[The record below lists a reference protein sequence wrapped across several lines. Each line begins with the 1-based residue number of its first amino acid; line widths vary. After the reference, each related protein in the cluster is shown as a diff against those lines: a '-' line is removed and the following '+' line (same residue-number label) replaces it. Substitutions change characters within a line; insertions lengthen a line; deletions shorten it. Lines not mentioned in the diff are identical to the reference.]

1 MENFVKET
9 NPAILEVSLC
19 SLHLR
24 CPESRR
30 LYGKE
35 WRFMTSLAIATQLA
49 PLHCQGGHEHQP
61 AEGSSG
67 GQLRSVQTQVYPK
80 TLIRK
85 KLAGFHREEGCNLC
99 FAVIEEQQ
107 KSDDTNLKESKRK
120 IHQAIQKMHNNL
132 GHASN
137 SDLVRILRHAGAQD
151 KVLDMVKQF
160 SCPTCDARAEPKI
173 TRNSTVPK
181 DVAPLRYVG
190 LDVKWLPGFK
200 TGERIKALNV
210 VCRASGLQQM
220 TPFRETESSEVIR
233 KLYRQS
239 WTRPYMVD
247 QNG

>member
-1 MENFVKET
+1 MNISRLKDHQEDSCDQFR
-9 NPAILEVSLC
+9 
-19 SLHLR
+19 LR
-24 CPESRR
+24 
-30 LYGKE
+30 
-35 WRFMTSLAIATQLA
+35 FI
-49 PLHCQGGHEHQP
+49 
-61 AEGSSG
+61 
-67 GQLRSVQTQVYPK
+67 PK

-85 KLAGFHREEGCNLC
+85 ILAGFHREEGCNLC

-239 WTRPYMVD
+239 WTRPYGRPKWLKFDASRCNLGQHFLDALERDGTTVLD
-247 QNG
+247 VPGEAHEQIADVEVTWETF